1 MAAGNGS
8 RMKSKLPKMIQP
20 ICGRPMVGYVA
31 DALRNAGVNN
41 LYTIVPPRSAEIKD
55 SIGFPVTFIE
65 QTYPNGTGG
74 AILSARVLME
84 KCHGNLLVING
95 DMPLVTPQ
103 TITKLIQQHESTASY
118 ISLLTVQPPLS
129 KDMGRIIR
137 DSKNRIVSIN
147 ESNAVAFNA
156 QISEEGNSGI
166 YCFNLPELWTLLD
179 EIEPVAD
186 GEYRITDL
194 VSIAHKKSYEIG
206 SLQIEDPSDLLGV
219 NNGIDLARARTNM
232 QKRINDKWLLEGV
245 IIIEPVYIDV
255 SVELAPD
262 TIIYPNTFIQGNS
275 TIDANCHLGPGSIIK
290 NSVIRENCSI
300 IQSMIEAAVLEQNVA
315 IGPYSHVR
323 PDSYIGQNVHVGNFV
338 EVKNSHI
345 GNNTQ
350 MGHFSYIGDATIGN
364 NVNIGAGVVT
374 CNFDGSRKH
383 ETIIDDSAFIGSDS
397 MIVAPIHI
405 GAGASTGAGSIVT
418 KDVPPNT
425 FVVGMPARITSKKKT
440 NLDT

>member
-1 MAAGNGS
+1 
-8 RMKSKLPKMIQP
+8 
-20 ICGRPMVGYVA
+20 
-31 DALRNAGVNN
+31 
-41 LYTIVPPRSAEIKD
+41 
-55 SIGFPVTFIE
+55 
-65 QTYPNGTGG
+65 
-74 AILSARVLME
+74 
-84 KCHGNLLVING
+84 
-95 DMPLVTPQ
+95 
-103 TITKLIQQHESTASY
+103 
-118 ISLLTVQPPLS
+118 
-129 KDMGRIIR
+129 
-137 DSKNRIVSIN
+137 
-147 ESNAVAFNA
+147 
-156 QISEEGNSGI
+156 
-166 YCFNLPELWTLLD
+166 
-179 EIEPVAD
+179 
-186 GEYRITDL
+186 
-194 VSIAHKKSYEIG
+194 
-206 SLQIEDPSDLLGV
+206 
-219 NNGIDLARARTNM
+219 M